1 VSVYPCPKNGCD
13 SSDPD
18 WCSECGANMH
28 PTPVGEA
35 VEAASPLAPTLC
47 PDCGT
52 PRDNA
57 DEWCGVCRY
66 NFVTG
71 RSYGAG
77 VAAPPPLPPMPPPP
91 APPAPS
97 APPPAAP
104 ASAQKPALDVDK
116 ALAVGAPKGAWRIVI
131 DFDPSIDRSLDPSCV
146 APRPRMAFPLDLP
159 EMRIGRRGAKDHPE
173 LPIDDEGVSSRHA
186 RISFT
191 TEGWPVLLDLGSTNG
206 TFVNGAPLVAGVP
219 VALAS
224 GDVIIMGRWTR
235 ITVKSD
241 AQS

>member
-1 VSVYPCPKNGCD
+1 MTAYPCPKNGCV

-28 PTPVGEA
+28 PTFGAEA
-35 VEAASPLAPTLC
+35 AEAASSLAPTLC

-66 NFVTG
+66 NFTTG
-71 RSYGAG
+71 RSYEASA
-77 VAAPPPLPPMPPPP
+77 AAPPPPPSPSP
-91 APPAPS
+91 APPTPM
-97 APPPAAP
+97 APPVAAP
-104 ASAQKPALDVDK
+104 GTAQRPTLDVDK
-116 ALAVGAPKGAWRIVI
+116 ALTIGAPKGSWRIVI
-131 DFDPSIDRSLDPSCV
+131 DFDPSVDPSLDPTSV
-146 APRPRMAFPLDLP
+146 APRPQMAFPLDLP

-191 TEGWPVLLDLGSTNG
+191 PGGEPVLLDLGSTNG
-206 TFVNGAPLVAGVP
+206 TLLNGAPLVAGVP

-224 GDVIIMGRWTR
+224 GDVIVLGRWTR

-241 AQS
+241 ALS